1 MSKTNNLREQKD
13 RRQELRNNMS
23 VPEKIL
29 WKWIRN
35 EQLGHKF
42 RRQHGI
48 GKFIADFYCSEL
60 NLVVEVDGRIHGEE
74 IVAEK
79 DKYRDEVMFKLG
91 LKIKR
96 YTANDVNNNLEWV
109 LDDLRK
115 CCDLL
120 APPPHQGGARGGL
133 PSFEQT

>member
-1 MSKTNNLREQKD
+1 MSKINNLRELKN
-13 RRQELRNNMS
+13 RRQELRNNMT

-48 GKFIADFYCSEL
+48 GKFAADFYCPEL
-60 NLVVEVDGRIHGEE
+60 KLVIEVDGRIHGEAA
-74 IVAEK
+74 VAEK
-79 DKYRDEVMFKLG
+79 DKNRDEVMLKSG

-96 YTANDVNNNLEWV
+96 FTANDVNNNLEWV
-109 LDDLRK
+109 LEDLRK
-115 CCDLL
+115 CCGECAS
-120 APPPHQGGARGGL
+120 APQRKANPL
-133 PSFEQT
+133 